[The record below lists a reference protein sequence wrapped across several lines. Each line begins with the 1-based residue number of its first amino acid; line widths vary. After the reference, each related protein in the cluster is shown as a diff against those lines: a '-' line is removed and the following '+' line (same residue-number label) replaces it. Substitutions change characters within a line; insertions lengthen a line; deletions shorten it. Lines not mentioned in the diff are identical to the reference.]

1 MKISSRNSSAWVDVG
16 KLCLLPAVAGADEAH
31 LWARVSA
38 GALWASVLLWPAV
51 LFPNFYIYWKISQD
65 GALEAPPTGGASALF
80 SMPSCGAR
88 SSGHWPDRAK
98 NSN

>member
-38 GALWASVLLWPAV
+38 GALWPSVLLWLYYFQTFTFIGKSVKMELLRRPQPEVPPRCFRCPVAARARRD
-51 LFPNFYIYWKISQD
+51 IGRTAQKI
-65 GALEAPPTGGASALF
+65 PI
-80 SMPSCGAR
+80 
-88 SSGHWPDRAK
+88 
-98 NSN
+98 